1 MKQRKHCNLKDMV
14 QFLLALCCCDDS
26 STTPNSPDNTVKTRF
41 NDCLKSV
48 AGIASSD
55 ELKEKLER

>member
-1 MKQRKHCNLKDMV
+1 MKQRKYCNLKDMV

-26 STTPNSPDNTVKTRF
+26 STTPNSLDETVKTRF
-41 NDCLKSV
+41 DDCLRSAAK
-48 AGIASSD
+48 IASSD